1 MINWSQMK
9 TAEQIAA
16 EQASARRIA
25 ISRRQGL
32 FYLVDTYGIKEADIE
47 AQIAAIEDETRRY
60 KAGVSFRSDSWFSD
74 DEFVAAFGEPLGLN
88 TPERLYAAFVA
99 ASKIQ

>member
-9 TAEQIAA
+9 TAEQLAA

-60 KAGVSFRSDSWFSD
+60 KAGVSFRSDSWLSD